1 VDRVKRPWMVSALI
15 AAAVAGVGCSERARA
30 VQREAEL
37 KQVVDQ
43 MMAPVER
50 ATGLTFKRHPTVLQR
65 TRRQV
70 RDYVIHKSDHDLPP
84 AELAGM
90 EAAYRLFGLLPD
102 SVDLRRTVIDL
113 LTEQVAGYFDPD
125 SNALF
130 IPTDVDPAL
139 ARITVSHELVHALQA
154 QYVSLDSVIHQ
165 EHQNDRRSA
174 AQAVL
179 EGQATLAQILVL
191 MPEQNVDS
199 LPDFWE
205 RFRDAVGQQQAQ
217 MTVFAS
223 APMWLRESLIFP
235 YLGGAEF
242 VRRFR
247 QLHPDKQPFGALM
260 PVSTEQILHVDRYES
275 GDRPEGLEFQGPA
288 PDTVIYENDLGEFE
302 TRLLLEQLLHNS
314 VTAASLA
321 KGWDGDRYQVYS
333 RSADALVWY
342 TLWDDAAAADRFA
355 AGLKR
360 GWLGRR
366 PDAATR
372 RSDIARLPLGG
383 LPAVRVVEAP
393 GTWPGWKRIPT
404 VRVIHPSP
412 LRAKPR

>member
-1 VDRVKRPWMVSALI
+1 MRSWVQTALI
-15 AAAVAGVGCSERARA
+15 VATVAGVGCSERARA

-37 KQVVDQ
+37 QQVVDQ

-65 TRRQV
+65 SRSQV
-70 RDYVIHKSDHDLPP
+70 RDYVVHKSDHDLPP
-84 AELAGM
+84 SELVGM
-90 EAAYRLFGLLPD
+90 QAAYRRFRLLPD
-102 SVDLRRTVIDL
+102 SIDLRRTVIDL

-130 IPTDVDPAL
+130 IPTDIDPAQ
-139 ARITVSHELVHALQA
+139 ARLVVSHELVHALQA
-154 QYVSLDSVIHQ
+154 QYVDLDSVIHQ
-165 EHQNDRRSA
+165 AHQNDRRSA
-174 AQAVL
+174 AQAIL

-205 RFRDAVGQQQAQ
+205 LRDALGKQQAQ

-223 APMWLRESLIFP
+223 APLWLRESLIFP

-247 QLHPDKQPFGALM
+247 HVHPAKQPFGALM
-260 PVSTEQILHVDRYES
+260 PVSTEQILHLDRYEA
-275 GDRPEGLEFQGPA
+275 GDRPQRVEFVRPL
-288 PDTVIYENDLGEFE
+288 PDTVLYDNDLGEFE

-314 VTAASLA
+314 AQAAALA
-321 KGWDGDRYQVYS
+321 TGWGGDRYQVYG
-333 RSADALVWY
+333 ATGDALVWY
-342 TLWDDAAAADRFA
+342 CVWDDARGADRFA
-355 AGLKR
+355 DGLKR
-360 GWLGRR
+360 GWTAGPRDANPRR
-366 PDAATR
+366 TEVTR
-372 RSDIARLPLGG
+372 LVLGG
-383 LPAVRVVEAP
+383 LPGVRFVDAP
-393 GTWPGWKRIPT
+393 QDWAGWKRLPT

-412 LRAKPR
+412 LKAK